1 MENPIEMDYH
11 IYIYIINIYN
21 IHIYIYTH
29 ILYIYVFI
37 ICVYIYISYVV
48 GDGVYIKV
56 CIENI
61 HHIIYIYQNITQSIS
76 GVTVG
81 KCGCGFAKAG
91 SGSDSELQ
99 SPSPFRG
106 EI

>member
-1 MENPIEMDYH
+1 MY
-11 IYIYIINIYN
+11 
-21 IHIYIYTH
+21 
-29 ILYIYVFI
+29 LS
-37 ICVYIYISYVV
+37 CVYIYISYVV

-91 SGSDSELQ
+91 SGSDSPK
-99 SPSPFRG
+99 SFTFPG
-106 EI
+106 

>member
-11 IYIYIINIYN
+11 IYIHNKYIYI
-21 IHIYIYTH
+21 IHIYIH
-29 ILYIYVFI
+29 AYIIYRCI
-37 ICVYIYISYVV
+37 YHMCIYIYISYVV